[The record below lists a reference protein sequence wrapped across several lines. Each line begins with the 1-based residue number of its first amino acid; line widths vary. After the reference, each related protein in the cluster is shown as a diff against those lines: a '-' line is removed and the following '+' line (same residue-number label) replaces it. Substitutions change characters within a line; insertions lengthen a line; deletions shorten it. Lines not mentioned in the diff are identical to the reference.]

1 MEPTY
6 YTVNTI
12 NGDYAYIRDTVLRRV
27 ADLIANPAETATA
40 DMGGL
45 TVTAYRFSD
54 GVVAVWRDGTHVMA
68 LHGDRGTALADLLAV
83 AAQIT
88 VAHG

>member
-1 MEPTY
+1 M
-6 YTVNTI
+6 
-12 NGDYAYIRDTVLRRV
+12 
-27 ADLIANPAETATA
+27 
-40 DMGGL
+40 
-45 TVTAYRFSD
+45 TAYRFSD
-54 GVVAVWRDGTHVMA
+54 GVVAVWQDGTHVMA